1 MIDFSRSFIFQA
13 VGYSFPGL
21 IGLYS
26 LSAFSASEATAM
38 RPVAIPRA
46 ASLRS
51 PVCTSV
57 KRRAFS
63 ALASKGDVNLH

>member
-1 MIDFSRSFIFQA
+1 MIDFSRPFIFQA
-13 VGYSFPGL
+13 VGYSFSGL

-38 RPVAIPRA
+38 WPVAVPLA
-46 ASLRS
+46 ASLCS
-51 PVCTSV
+51 PVCTSL

-63 ALASKGDVNLH
+63 ALASRGDVNLH